1 MSLEK
6 IGRGLAMVFCKAI
19 YSLIPSIYSVFYNLA
34 NARFLTN
41 ETVSRLS
48 SNLYI
53 LISVVML
60 FTFSASLL
68 SAIVNPDLI
77 NDKKKGVGAVFKRAI
92 IGIML
97 IVLIPFAFNEA
108 YKIQERIMSN
118 SLIEKVIVGIS
129 YDTVECEEDEK
140 DEDGLCP
147 NKGGNG
153 GQVIAGTLISAVL
166 YPVEDGIEV
175 DVEGAEEAYSNMVTK
190 DISKYIKTMAK
201 YKYIN
206 AAPKGDNA
214 GDHEFAFEFNGL
226 LAIIAG
232 AATVYILLLYAM
244 DTAVRMFK
252 LTFFELTAP
261 ISVIAYVAAG
271 PDMLKKWATE
281 VGKTYVEVF
290 IRIAG
295 MAIYLF
301 LMSNLDGF
309 LSNIPGKTFF
319 LKVVLVIG
327 MLIFIKQLPDIVN
340 RAFGTN
346 WQTKGGIGG
355 RLGSMAVVG
364 DTAKKAWDKVK
375 GTLATGA
382 AIAAGGIPGALAAAP
397 FVAGGWALGHGWKKG
412 FKGGTPWKD
421 TKGGRGLT
429 TAVKTAGALFGS
441 GNPLKGISAAGKV
454 LEESEGGKQ
463 RQTERLQSQQNKRAQ
478 AFRDK
483 VNAEARRLDPNLKED
498 VITKDKDGNIHF
510 SNGMLAQKALQNV
523 IANDKSLT
531 KQQRDNARAL
541 FRENGRLET
550 LNGLKDQKQKLL
562 DEISNSQNALNPSA
576 SDYQARY
583 NALESLKGNIL
594 NGNASAAEI
603 DAKIKNLYGD
613 GTITGVAADNMGSA
627 LSKIM
632 NAITSSNLSADVKGK
647 LTSKDGKEALN
658 LSNSVLLSSIT
669 DQNKVI
675 AGVKSDYDQSKEGAT
690 TLAKEMLNR
699 YETASDTI
707 NNKAMFQEQGQQ
719 EGPDGKKTG
728 YAYKY
733 SQTTTAG
740 PTGQTTSSTSG
751 ANSTA
756 GNQSSNEAYNNYA
769 NGGVGGNTSSGGGLG
784 IDPFAAQLTGQ
795 QQPASASQP
804 SQGINENY
812 NNYANGGVGGNT
824 SNSDI
829 GNQTISSQNVTIN
842 ATQANVTSQNATVSG
857 SKFEFNGTGSMD
869 GESGEF
875 DKAADKIVKA
885 VNQNTE
891 ATTQTS
897 KEEIEAEKSSSAAIT
912 QQLKSNQIIDD
923 RNDKNLNNENNK

>member
-166 YPVEDGIEV
+166 YPVEDGIQVE
-175 DVEGAEEAYSNMVTK
+175 VEGAEEAYSNMVTK
-190 DISKYIKTMAK
+190 DISKYIKIMSK

-375 GTLATGA
+375 GTLVTGA